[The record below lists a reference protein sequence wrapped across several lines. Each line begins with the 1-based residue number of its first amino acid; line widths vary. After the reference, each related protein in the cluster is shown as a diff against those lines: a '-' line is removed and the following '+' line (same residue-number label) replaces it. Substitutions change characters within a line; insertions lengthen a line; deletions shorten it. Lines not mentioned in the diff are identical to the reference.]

1 MQSAV
6 ALQKKDNTVMASSD
20 ITVSGLSK
28 IGNENAEYLVSKIR
42 TIPGFPKEGILF
54 RDFMP
59 VLADARAFGLLL
71 DALEAAL
78 PVAADEFDIIAGL
91 EARGFLFGPALA
103 ARLGKGFIAVR
114 KAGKLPPETVSESY
128 DLEYGQ
134 ATVEIETNIVHEGS
148 RVLVVDDLIATGGT
162 ARAASLIE
170 KCGGTVAG
178 FSFVMEL
185 VGIGGMAS
193 LGDCPTSS
201 LITMP
206 A

>member
-1 MQSAV
+1 
-6 ALQKKDNTVMASSD
+6 MASSD

-103 ARLGKGFIAVR
+103 ARLG
-114 KAGKLPPETVSESY
+114 Y

-162 ARAASLIE
+162 ARAAASLIE

>member
-1 MQSAV
+1 
-6 ALQKKDNTVMASSD
+6 MATSD
-20 ITVSGLSK
+20 ITLSGLKK
-28 IGNENAEYLVSKIR
+28 IDAEDAEYLISKIN

-59 VLADARAFGLLL
+59 VLADAKAFGILM
-71 DALEAAL
+71 DALERTL
-78 PVAADEFDIIAGL
+78 PVDVDGFDMIAGL

-114 KAGKLPPETVSESY
+114 KAGKLPPPTVSESY

-134 ATVEIETNIVHEGS
+134 AVVEIETDAVRQGT
-148 RVLVVDDLIATGGT
+148 RVLIVDDLIATGGT
-162 ARAASLIE
+162 ANAARALIE
-170 KCGGTVAG
+170 KRGGSVAG

-185 VGIGGMAS
+185 TGIDGMKS
-193 LGDCPTSS
+193 LGEYPTGS

>member
-1 MQSAV
+1 MTQA
-6 ALQKKDNTVMASSD
+6 D
-20 ITVSGLSK
+20 IIPADLNK
-28 IGNENAEYLVSKIR
+28 IATEDAEYLISLVRS
-42 TIPGFPKEGILF
+42 IPGFPKDGIIF

-59 VLADARAFGLLL
+59 VLADARGLGILM

-78 PVAADEFDIIAGL
+78 PVPVDSFDAIAGL

-114 KAGKLPPETVSESY
+114 KAGKLPPPTVGESY

-134 ATVEIETNIVHEGS
+134 ATVEIEVNAVHEGS
-148 RVLVVDDLIATGGT
+148 RILIVDDLIATGGT
-162 ARAASLIE
+162 AKAAAHLIE
-170 KCGGTVAG
+170 RCGGTVVG

-185 VGIGGMAS
+185 LGINGIAS
-193 LGDCPTSS
+193 LDEYPSS
-201 LITMP
+201 RLITMP

>member
-1 MQSAV
+1 
-6 ALQKKDNTVMASSD
+6 MASSD

-78 PVAADEFDIIAGL
+78 PVAADE
-91 EARGFLFGPALA
+91 FLFGPALA

-162 ARAASLIE
+162 ARAAASLIE

>member
-1 MQSAV
+1 
-6 ALQKKDNTVMASSD
+6 MASSD

-42 TIPGFPKEGILF
+42 TIPGFPRKVFFFVISCLF
-54 RDFMP
+54 WQMRVPSDCYLTHSKPRCRSLPMNSISSQVWKP
-59 VLADARAFGLLL
+59 ADS
-71 DALEAAL
+71 
-78 PVAADEFDIIAGL
+78 
-91 EARGFLFGPALA
+91 FGPALA

-162 ARAASLIE
+162 ARAAASLIE

>member
-1 MQSAV
+1 M
-6 ALQKKDNTVMASSD
+6 
-20 ITVSGLSK
+20 
-28 IGNENAEYLVSKIR
+28 
-42 TIPGFPKEGILF
+42 
-54 RDFMP
+54 
-59 VLADARAFGLLL
+59 ADARAFGVLL

-78 PVAADEFDIIAGL
+78 PVNPNDFDAVAGL

-114 KAGKLPPETVSESY
+114 KAGKLPPETVSQNY

-134 ATVEIETNIVHEGS
+134 AAVEIETSAVHEGE
-148 RVLVVDDLIATGGT
+148 RVLIVDDLIATGGT
-162 ARAASLIE
+162 ANAASALSE
-170 KCGGTVAG
+170 KCGGKVAG

-185 VGIGGMAS
+185 TGIDGMKS
-193 LGDCPTSS
+193 LQGYPASS

>member
-1 MQSAV
+1 
-6 ALQKKDNTVMASSD
+6 MASTD
-20 ITVSGLSK
+20 ITVSGLSRVVA
-28 IGNENAEYLVSKIR
+28 ENAEYLISKIR

-59 VLADARAFGLLL
+59 VLADARAFGVLL

-78 PVAADEFDIIAGL
+78 PVDPHDFDAVAGL

-114 KAGKLPPETVSESY
+114 KAGKLPPETVSQHY

-134 ATVEIETNIVHEGS
+134 AAVEIET
-148 RVLVVDDLIATGGT
+148 
-162 ARAASLIE
+162 
-170 KCGGTVAG
+170 CGGKVAG

-185 VGIGGMAS
+185 TGIDGMKS
-193 LGDCPTSS
+193 LQEYPASS

>member
-1 MQSAV
+1 
-6 ALQKKDNTVMASSD
+6 
-20 ITVSGLSK
+20 
-28 IGNENAEYLVSKIR
+28 
-42 TIPGFPKEGILF
+42 
-54 RDFMP
+54 MP
-59 VLADARAFGLLL
+59 VLADARDFGLLL

-162 ARAASLIE
+162 ARAAASLIE
-170 KCGGTVAG
+170 KCAARWQVSASSWSLSALVAWHRWETARQ
-178 FSFVMEL
+178 VH
-185 VGIGGMAS
+185 
-193 LGDCPTSS
+193 
-201 LITMP
+201 
-206 A
+206 

>member
-1 MQSAV
+1 
-6 ALQKKDNTVMASSD
+6 MASSD

-91 EARGFLFGPALA
+91 EARGFLLVLRWQRVWARA
-103 ARLGKGFIAVR
+103 SSQCARL
-114 KAGKLPPETVSESY
+114 
-128 DLEYGQ
+128 
-134 ATVEIETNIVHEGS
+134 
-148 RVLVVDDLIATGGT
+148 
-162 ARAASLIE
+162 AS
-170 KCGGTVAG
+170 
-178 FSFVMEL
+178 
-185 VGIGGMAS
+185 
-193 LGDCPTSS
+193 SS
-201 LITMP
+201 GNR
-206 A
+206 

>member
-114 KAGKLPPETVSESY
+114 KLPPETVSESY

-162 ARAASLIE
+162 ARAAASLIE

>member
-1 MQSAV
+1 
-6 ALQKKDNTVMASSD
+6 
-20 ITVSGLSK
+20 
-28 IGNENAEYLVSKIR
+28 
-42 TIPGFPKEGILF
+42 
-54 RDFMP
+54 MP
-59 VLADARAFGLLL
+59 VLADARAFGVLL

-78 PVAADEFDIIAGL
+78 PVDPNDFDAVAGL

-114 KAGKLPPETVSESY
+114 KAGKLPPETVSQYY

-134 ATVEIETNIVHEGS
+134 AAVEIETSAVHEG
-148 RVLVVDDLIATGGT
+148 
-162 ARAASLIE
+162 E
-170 KCGGTVAG
+170 KCGGKVAG

-185 VGIGGMAS
+185 TGIDGMKS
-193 LGDCPTSS
+193 LQEYPASS

>member
-6 ALQKKDNTVMASSD
+6 ALQKKDNTVIASSD

-59 VLADARAFGLLL
+59 VL
-71 DALEAAL
+71 
-78 PVAADEFDIIAGL
+78 ADEFDIIAGL

-162 ARAASLIE
+162 ARAAASLIE

>member
-1 MQSAV
+1 
-6 ALQKKDNTVMASSD
+6 MASSD

-78 PVAADEFDIIAGL
+78 PVAADIIAGL

-162 ARAASLIE
+162 ARAAASLIE

>member
-1 MQSAV
+1 
-6 ALQKKDNTVMASSD
+6 MATSD
-20 ITVSGLSK
+20 ITLSGLKK
-28 IGNENAEYLVSKIR
+28 IDAEDAEYLISKIN

-59 VLADARAFGLLL
+59 VLADAKAFGILM
-71 DALEAAL
+71 DALERTL
-78 PVAADEFDIIAGL
+78 PVDVDDFDMIAGL

-114 KAGKLPPETVSESY
+114 KAGKLPPPTVSESY

-134 ATVEIETNIVHEGS
+134 AVVEIETDAVRQGA
-148 RVLVVDDLIATGGT
+148 RVLIVDDLIATGGT
-162 ARAASLIE
+162 ANAARALIE
-170 KCGGTVAG
+170 KRGGSVAG

-185 VGIGGMAS
+185 TGIDGMKS
-193 LGDCPTSS
+193 LGEYPTGS